1 MSFFAQRSIRFWVG
15 VAFMAG
21 AGVALAIS
29 AAVGG
34 ALAEK
39 GLAMAA
45 FLTALALRFLSY
57 ELRDPG
63 FSRGRTLLVAGLLT
77 AILGIG
83 LRLPDRV
90 AAPVYLIGAALVLGG
105 AAGDVWGLWR
115 KRRIAD

>member
-1 MSFFAQRSIRFWVG
+1 MSFFARRSIRFWVG
-15 VAFMAG
+15 VAFMGG
-21 AGVALAIS
+21 AGIALAIS
-29 AAVGG
+29 AAEA
-34 ALAEK
+34 ALAGK

-45 FLTALALRFLSY
+45 FLTAMGLRFLSY
-57 ELRDPG
+57 ELKDPG

-77 AILGIG
+77 AILILG
-83 LRLPDRV
+83 LRLPDKV